1 MFKLKQMARAAA
13 LVAGIGLGMAQSVMA
28 APISVSVVGAPLSV
42 NSGDFFS
49 VDIVVSGI
57 TTEIVSAWDID
68 VAYDPSLLFANSF
81 TTYLGP
87 FGFGFTDNDVDF
99 TIPGLI
105 DAYLVSFLNDL
116 DLTDLQCPTPL
127 GGVSTCSPS
136 LKIASVSFSALDD
149 GSPLVELVNWG
160 DTNDVKGANNEV
172 IFGNAPEPVPEP
184 ASLALVGIAMVGMLA
199 APVLRRRK
207 DATAA

>member
-68 VAYDPSLLFANSF
+68 VAYDPLLLSPSVF
-81 TTYLGP
+81 TTYLGS
-87 FGFGFTDNDVDF
+87 FGGFGNTDSGVIF
-99 TIPGLI
+99 SPGLI
-105 DAYLVSFLNDL
+105 DAYLVSFLSDL
-116 DLTDLQCPTPL
+116 DLTDLQCP
-127 GGVSTCSPS
+127 GAVCSPS
-136 LKIASVSFSALDD
+136 LTIASASFTALAD

-207 DATAA
+207 DAAKA

>member
-68 VAYDPSLLFANSF
+68 VAYDPSLLFADSF

-87 FGFGFTDNDVDF
+87 FGGFGFTDNDVDF

-105 DAYLVSFLNDL
+105 DAYLVSFLSDL
-116 DLTDLQCPTPL
+116 DLTDLQCP
-127 GGVSTCSPS
+127 GAVCSPS
-136 LKIASVSFSALDD
+136 LTIASASFTALAD

-207 DATAA
+207 DAAKA

>member
-28 APISVSVVGAPLSV
+28 APISVSVVGVPSNV
-42 NSGDFFS
+42 VSGDFFS
-49 VDIVVSGI
+49 ADIVVSGI

-68 VAYDPSLLFANSF
+68 VAYDPSLLFADSF

-87 FGFGFTDNDVDF
+87 FGGFGFTDNDVDF

-105 DAYLVSFLNDL
+105 DAYLVSFLSDL
-116 DLTDLQCPTPL
+116 DLTDLQCP
-127 GGVSTCSPS
+127 GAVCSPS
-136 LKIASVSFSALDD
+136 LTIASASFTALAD

-207 DATAA
+207 DAAKA

>member
-68 VAYDPSLLFANSF
+68 VAFDSSLLSANSF

-87 FGFGFTDNDVDF
+87 LGGFGFTDNDVIF
-99 TIPGLI
+99 SPGLI
-105 DAYLVSFLNDL
+105 DAYLVSFLSDL
-116 DLTDLQCPTPL
+116 DLTDLQCP
-127 GGVSTCSPS
+127 GAVCSPS
-136 LKIASVSFSALDD
+136 LTIASASFTALAD

-160 DTNDVKGANNEV
+160 DTNDVKGADNKV

-207 DATAA
+207 DAAKA

>member
-28 APISVSVVGAPLSV
+28 APISVSVVGVPSNV
-42 NSGDFFS
+42 VSGDFFS
-49 VDIVVSGI
+49 ADIVVSGI

-68 VAYDPSLLFANSF
+68 VAYDPSLLFADSF

-87 FGFGFTDNDVDF
+87 FGGFGFTDNDVDF

-105 DAYLVSFLNDL
+105 DAYLVSFLSDL
-116 DLTDLQCPTPL
+116 DLTDLQCP
-127 GGVSTCSPS
+127 GAVCSPS
-136 LKIASVSFSALDD
+136 LTIASASFTALAD
-149 GSPLVELVNWG
+149 GSPLVELVDWG

-207 DATAA
+207 DAAKA

>member
-28 APISVSVVGAPLSV
+28 APISVSVVGVPSNV
-42 NSGDFFS
+42 VSGDFFS
-49 VDIVVSGI
+49 ADIVVSGI

-68 VAYDPSLLFANSF
+68 VAYDPSLLFADSF

-87 FGFGFTDNDVDF
+87 FGGFGFTDNDVGC
-99 TIPGLI
+99 TIPRLS
-105 DAYLVSFLNDL
+105 DAYLVSFLSDL
-116 DLTDLQCPTPL
+116 DLTDLQYPCA
-127 GGVSTCSPS
+127 VCSPS
-136 LKIASVSFSALDD
+136 LTIASASFTALAD

-207 DATAA
+207 DAAKA